1 MLFSDLSKLIDIS
14 NQFNTKRLFS
24 SKEHDDIVLSMS
36 SIMDNFICENPLI
49 FSSPYFHEIIEKHT
63 VENIMTMLKFLY
75 TDTRMHDIL
84 EEEVKSAYNYTM
96 TYYFKNDYPLR
107 SFDDTFIRV
116 EPNVEYMT
124 QKIEHIKNK
133 PQPTQ
138 QTNDWYLFRHELIT
152 ASSAWKI
159 FKSQSA
165 INEVIRDKCKP
176 IDLTKYDSVNTNSP
190 MHHGHKYEP
199 LSIMYYET
207 KYNTKVEDFG
217 CIQHD
222 THKFLGASPDGI
234 IIDKTS
240 PLYGRML
247 EIKNPVSRQLT
258 GIPKEDY
265 WIQMQLQMET
275 CNLNECD
282 FLETVFKEY
291 EDEDDFMN
299 DGDFQYSEN
308 GEVKGVIV
316 YFIKNQKPHYEYAPL
331 YCSNAEFDI
340 WFDRIMEE
348 NSELTWVQNIYWR
361 LEDISCVLVLRNK
374 TWCQY
379 AIPHIS
385 NVWDIIVKERE
396 TGYEHRMPKKKVK
409 KPSIIESIEIAKI
422 EAPIVEA
429 PIVEALPVEAPIVEA
444 LPVEAPPV
452 EAPPV
457 EVPPVKE
464 TDNNMIIETITE
476 SNNNSYDTL
485 NEVKKTS
492 IVDDNANMVIY
503 IDTSDMGN
511 RTVIDDTTNIL
522 DTNDISDTSNNML

>member
-1 MLFSDLSKLIDIS
+1 
-14 NQFNTKRLFS
+14 
-24 SKEHDDIVLSMS
+24 
-36 SIMDNFICENPLI
+36 
-49 FSSPYFHEIIEKHT
+49 
-63 VENIMTMLKFLY
+63 
-75 TDTRMHDIL
+75 
-84 EEEVKSAYNYTM
+84 
-96 TYYFKNDYPLR
+96 
-107 SFDDTFIRV
+107 
-116 EPNVEYMT
+116 
-124 QKIEHIKNK
+124 
-133 PQPTQ
+133 
-138 QTNDWYLFRHELIT
+138 
-152 ASSAWKI
+152 
-159 FKSQSA
+159 
-165 INEVIRDKCKP
+165 
-176 IDLTKYDSVNTNSP
+176 
-190 MHHGHKYEP
+190 
-199 LSIMYYET
+199 
-207 KYNTKVEDFG
+207 
-217 CIQHD
+217 
-222 THKFLGASPDGI
+222 
-234 IIDKTS
+234 
-240 PLYGRML
+240 
-247 EIKNPVSRQLT
+247 
-258 GIPKEDY
+258 
-265 WIQMQLQMET
+265 MQLQMET

-429 PIVEALPVEAPIVEA
+429 PIVEAPSVEAPI
-444 LPVEAPPV
+444 
-452 EAPPV
+452 
-457 EVPPVKE
+457 VKE

-476 SNNNSYDTL
+476 SNNNSCDTL

-511 RTVIDDTTNIL
+511 TTLID
-522 DTNDISDTSNNML
+522 DTSNNML